1 MGGWII
7 EDQSKRT
14 NNNLVKLS
22 QINANIEGLSKPMTV
37 HVTFPKNIYRKQ
49 LVHILTCFL
58 KCVPAFVTCS
68 HSLLPLINRN
78 PSKVSSVNK
87 VMDKLP

>member
-1 MGGWII
+1 MQYEYYYLHFID
-7 EDQSKRT
+7 ETLEVQRLVVFCSRT

-58 KCVPAFVTCS
+58 K
-68 HSLLPLINRN
+68 
-78 PSKVSSVNK
+78 
-87 VMDKLP
+87 